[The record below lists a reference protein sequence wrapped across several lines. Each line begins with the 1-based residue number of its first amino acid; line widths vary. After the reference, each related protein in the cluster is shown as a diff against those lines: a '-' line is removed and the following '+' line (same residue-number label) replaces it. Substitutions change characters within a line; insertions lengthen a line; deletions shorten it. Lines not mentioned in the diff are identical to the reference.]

1 MKITH
6 LKQLL
11 AISGF
16 IFAAGLVQTPAFA
29 QQKNDPKFNK
39 MIQDSFRAQG
49 IAGLDRI
56 DQDATQKFCSDPQ
69 FANSKQG
76 EAMRDKI
83 QKINMDSI
91 QQPSDGK
98 YIGDWKNGEK
108 IAQSGRGA
116 TWSDKADTPIGGG
129 CYNCH
134 QIDPK
139 EISYGNIGPS
149 LTGYGKMRGY
159 SKEVVTYTWNRIN
172 NSKAYNACSN
182 MPRFAHFKLLNEQQI
197 QDVMA
202 LLLDPES
209 PVNK

>member
-91 QQPSDGK
+91 QPPSDGK